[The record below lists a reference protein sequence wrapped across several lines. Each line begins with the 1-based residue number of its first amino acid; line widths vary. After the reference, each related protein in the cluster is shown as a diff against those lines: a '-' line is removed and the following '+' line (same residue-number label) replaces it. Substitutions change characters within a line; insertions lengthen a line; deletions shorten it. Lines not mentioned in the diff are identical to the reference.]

1 VVDAWAAV
9 GGGAEDVGV
18 GAVGVDP
25 HAAIAHAATA
35 TITSTLGVLPTAFPL
50 TLLHPRTSDAGDRCP
65 GEAKSPI
72 E

>member
-1 VVDAWAAV
+1 VVDACAEV
-9 GGGAEDVGV
+9 GGAEDVGT

-25 HAAIAHAATA
+25 HAAAANAATA
-35 TITSTLGVLPTAFPL
+35 TATSTLGVLPTAFPL
-50 TLLHPRTSDAGDRCP
+50 TFLHTRTSDAGDRCP